1 VIRISCAACSYAVK
15 HQRLLQNEENE
26 EEEVDCQIASKD
38 SCKMLRNAVRFVLI
52 VAAAVT
58 DGAHQFFSQE
68 PADVSAVQGGQ
79 VILPCQV
86 QNKGGTLQWTK
97 DGFGLGQS
105 RSLPGF
111 PRLSMVGQDISTDW
125 SLSISP
131 VLLGDEGVYQCQ
143 VTSTSTGIPP
153 IRSSLA
159 RLIVTIPSDPPT
171 IIAGNHI
178 MVTEGRE
185 EDIICKAEGGKPA
198 AQLEWKTGGLKI
210 KNIQTKAEKIPGTVT
225 FKTVSIL
232 KFVPLRSDDGVSV
245 TCMISTTEESS
256 TALLSVMYKPVV
268 KLSHDRADIM
278 EGDRVVFTCTSS
290 SPPGPVLYTWVVG
303 GKVQEGSE
311 AEFVVDKMSREQ
323 DQVVVECRVENSVG
337 TGQDEEVVTVYYQPS
352 ILTHPT
358 SVSGKEGA
366 TVQLECQVQGNPQPD
381 ISWYRGNT
389 SQLVG
394 TGNLLKIFLDNS
406 SLGVY
411 YCSAYSSRFPSAVI
425 SKSARVSIMS
435 APLITSAQVTWSG
448 SLAMVTCRADTSG
461 LEVTVHWSHEGQ
473 SIQLGDKYL
482 IENLVK
488 EQHFESILT
497 INETEEDDFGSYCC
511 SLRNELGED
520 SKDILLSVTHD
531 GVFNDFLLLQIFLG
545 TAALLT
551 CILSIVAVRRFCYN
565 IHHSFG
571 SVAQVVEDEHS
582 LRFGLYEEKDLDK
595 DSKGD
600 KEYKVMNQVSRQEAG
615 TDICPGNVLQSI
627 NMDYAAFYG
636 NPHLSNNMMEEDTE
650 EEEEE
655 EERTFSSHPYLIT

>member
-1 VIRISCAACSYAVK
+1 VISISCAACSYTVD
-15 HQRLLQNEENE
+15 HQRLLQNKENE
-26 EEEVDCQIASKD
+26 EEEVACQIDCKD
-38 SCKMLRNAVRFVLI
+38 CSKMLRNAVTLFLI
-52 VAAAVT
+52 VATAVT
-58 DGAHQFFSQE
+58 HGVHQFFSQE
-68 PADVSAVQGGQ
+68 PADVSAEQGGQ
-79 VILPCQV
+79 VTLPCQV
-86 QNKGGTLQWTK
+86 QHKGGTLQWTK

-143 VTSTSTGIPP
+143 VTSTNTGIPP

-171 IIAGNHI
+171 ILAGNRI
-178 MVTEGRE
+178 TVTEGRE

-232 KFVPLRSDDGVSV
+232 KFIPLRTDDGVEV
-245 TCMISTTEESS
+245 TCLISTTEESS

-268 KLSHDRADIM
+268 KLSHDKVDIM

-290 SPPGPVLYTWVVG
+290 APPGPVLYTWMVR

-323 DQVVVECRVENSVG
+323 DQVVVQCKVENSVG

-358 SVSGKEGA
+358 TVSGIEGD
-366 TVQLECQVQGNPQPD
+366 TVHLECQVQGNPHPD
-381 ISWYRGNT
+381 ITWYRENT

-394 TGNLLKIFLDNS
+394 TGSLLKIHLDNS
-406 SLGVY
+406 SIGVY
-411 YCSAYSSRFPSAVI
+411 YCSAHSTRFPTAVI

-435 APLITSAQVTWSG
+435 APLITSVQVTWSG
-448 SLAMVTCRADTSG
+448 SLAMITCRADTSG
-461 LEVTVHWSHEGQ
+461 LEVTVHWSYRGQ
-473 SIQLGDKYL
+473 NIQSGEKYL
-482 IENLVK
+482 IENTVN
-488 EQHFESILT
+488 EQHFESVLT

-511 SLRNELGED
+511 SLKNELGED

-551 CILSIVAVRRFCYN
+551 CILSIVAVRRFCYS

-571 SVAQVVEDEHS
+571 SVTQVVEDEHS
-582 LRFGLYEEKDLDK
+582 LRFGLYEEKELDK

-600 KEYKVMNQVSRQEAG
+600 KEYKVMNKVIREEAG

-636 NPHLSNNMMEEDTE
+636 NPHLSNNMMEEDS
-650 EEEEE
+650 EEEE
-655 EERTFSSHPYLIT
+655 EERTFTSHPYLIT